1 MPIEN
6 IVLILLIG
14 IVFGTIAGVLLR
26 SRGVVFI
33 VNMLL
38 GIIGAALGAF
48 FPFLIGQAPALSS
61 NFDYLIRA
69 LFGAFIL
76 VVIASLFRSAKPRGF
91 E

>member
-14 IVFGTIAGVLLR
+14 IVFGVIAGVLMR
-26 SRGVVFI
+26 SRGAVF
-33 VNMLL
+33 VMNLL
-38 GIIGAALGAF
+38 FGVIGAALGAF
-48 FPFLIGQAPALSS
+48 FPIFLGQVSTLSGG
-61 NFDYLIRA
+61 FDYLIRA

-76 VVIASLFRSAKPRGF
+76 VLIASLFRSAKPPGL